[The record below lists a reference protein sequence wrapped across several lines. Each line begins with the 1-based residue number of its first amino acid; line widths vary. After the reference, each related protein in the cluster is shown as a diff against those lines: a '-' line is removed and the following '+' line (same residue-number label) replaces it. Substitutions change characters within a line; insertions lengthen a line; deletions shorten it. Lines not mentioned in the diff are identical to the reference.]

1 MKSKNAK
8 TIGYVGLALLA
19 VLFVVVNMVSNKLF
33 QGTRVDLTENQL
45 YTLSPGTLNIVGNI
59 QEPITLYY
67 FFSDQATENVPQL
80 RTYATRVRELL
91 SEYAQLSNG
100 KITLKTIDP
109 IPYSEEEDQAT
120 EFGLQGI
127 PVDASGKSIYFGLA
141 GSNSVGDAEV
151 IAFFQPNKEQF
162 LEYDVSKLIY
172 SLQNTKKPVVGLI
185 SRLPMFSSFDVETQR
200 IRDPWVIS
208 TQLQQFFDVRSIDF
222 AATEFDQDL
231 ELLV

>member
-1 MKSKNAK
+1 VKSKNAK
-8 TIGYVGLALLA
+8 TIGYAGLALLA

-45 YTLSPGTLNIVGNI
+45 YTLSPGTLNIVSNI

-109 IPYSEEEDQAT
+109 IPYSE
-120 EFGLQGI
+120 
-127 PVDASGKSIYFGLA
+127 
-141 GSNSVGDAEV
+141 
-151 IAFFQPNKEQF
+151 
-162 LEYDVSKLIY
+162 
-172 SLQNTKKPVVGLI
+172 
-185 SRLPMFSSFDVETQR
+185 
-200 IRDPWVIS
+200 
-208 TQLQQFFDVRSIDF
+208 
-222 AATEFDQDL
+222 
-231 ELLV
+231 